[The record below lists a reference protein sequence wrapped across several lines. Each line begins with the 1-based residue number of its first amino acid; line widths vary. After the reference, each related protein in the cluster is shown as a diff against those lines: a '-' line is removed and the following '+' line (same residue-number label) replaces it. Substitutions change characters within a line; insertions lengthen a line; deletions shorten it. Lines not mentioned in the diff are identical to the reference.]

1 VSTIQ
6 LAFAVALTAVLL
18 GVAAFAAVVGRAAV
32 RSDGGSHPTRR
43 LAARMLRTPEE
54 RAELNRWAFYLHRVS
69 GVAIFGFLC
78 LHVLD
83 IGVYSLSRSLYDEL
97 HTVYGSAPMRVFECG
112 LLFAILF
119 HTFNGLRILAI
130 DFADLGM
137 APARRLLAGVVATTA
152 LLGIAGSVVILA
164 PVVT

>member
-1 VSTIQ
+1 
-6 LAFAVALTAVLL
+6 
-18 GVAAFAAVVGRAAV
+18 
-32 RSDGGSHPTRR
+32 
-43 LAARMLRTPEE
+43 
-54 RAELNRWAFYLHRVS
+54 VS

-83 IGVYSLSRSLYDEL
+83 VGVYSLSRSLYDEL